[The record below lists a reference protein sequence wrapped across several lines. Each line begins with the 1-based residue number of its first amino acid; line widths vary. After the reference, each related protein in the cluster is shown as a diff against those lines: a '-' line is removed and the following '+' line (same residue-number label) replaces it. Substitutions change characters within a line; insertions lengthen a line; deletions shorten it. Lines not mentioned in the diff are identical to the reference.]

1 MIFVFIGPKLAY
13 YAYLWNM
20 LCKLLK
26 CFLVQMCVKFNTDIY
41 SETLK
46 LHFQCSVGKNIFLIL
61 SIIRGINYFN
71 VLIEQRLKSYKGQI
85 FWKNSSNQI
94 FADFFGIWILTAAN

>member
-13 YAYLWNM
+13 YAYLRNM

-61 SIIRGINYFN
+61 SIIRGIRGINYFN
-71 VLIEQRLKSYKGQI
+71 VLIEQRLKPYKGQI
-85 FWKNSSNQI
+85 FKKKLVKSN
-94 FADFFGIWILTAAN
+94 FC

>member
-1 MIFVFIGPKLAY
+1 
-13 YAYLWNM
+13 M

-61 SIIRGINYFN
+61 SIIRGIRGINYFN
-71 VLIEQRLKSYKGQI
+71 VLIEQRLKSSKGQI
-85 FWKNSSNQI
+85 FLKKPRQI
-94 FADFFGIWILTAAN
+94 KFLLIFLEFEY

>member
-1 MIFVFIGPKLAY
+1 
-13 YAYLWNM
+13 
-20 LCKLLK
+20 
-26 CFLVQMCVKFNTDIY
+26 MCVKFNTDIY

-61 SIIRGINYFN
+61 SIIRGIRGINYFN

-85 FWKNSSNQI
+85 FLKNSPNQI
-94 FADFFGIWILTAAN
+94 FADFFGIWTLTAAN